1 MVEENEVSDDL
12 DSAPDPLDSW
22 SDGAAFGAAEDT
34 DEICDIPVE
43 EWIKDIKMESTQ
55 EGASTDNTNITTA
68 TNEQQTT
75 PETKTDIL
83 CQTTKSV
90 STIHQSSTNNNTSIN
105 TKQPAARLHFRE
117 LEAQLKA
124 ERAAQQTDAIAAQQ
138 SFEKGPKMIPIEM
151 IAPIQHSNS
160 DEEDSLDDAKNYRL
174 PIGIRKMNEKAR
186 KFYICVLCACTILC
200 VSSMFFDIQ
209 LKYTYL

>member
-1 MVEENEVSDDL
+1 MD
-12 DSAPDPLDSW
+12 
-22 SDGAAFGAAEDT
+22 
-34 DEICDIPVE
+34 
-43 EWIKDIKMESTQ
+43 STQ
-55 EGASTDNTNITTA
+55 GASTDNQSTDNNNITTA
-68 TNEQQTT
+68 TNKQQTT

-90 STIHQSSTNNNTSIN
+90 STIHQSSTNNTSIN
-105 TKQPAARLHFRE
+105 TKQPAAMLHFRE

-124 ERAAQQTDAIAAQQ
+124 ERAAQQTDAIAAQH
-138 SFEKGPKMIPIEM
+138 SFEKGPKMIPIDV
-151 IAPIQHSNS
+151 IPQQQLRSSSSS